1 MAESHPPRFRP
12 CYRYSALLNRNAAA
26 SGKYHEATSDLMSLA
41 GQGKAANFAEAKRSC
56 EICLDECKRT
66 AGAMRAHK
74 AAHRC

>member
-1 MAESHPPRFRP
+1 MAHFDHTPLSP
-12 CYRYSALLNRNAAA
+12 CKTYGTLLDRNALA
-26 SGKYHEATSDLMSLA
+26 SANYHKATSELVSLA
-41 GQGKAANFAEAKRSC
+41 GQEKAAGFVEAKRNC